1 MFKYWQEETIR
12 EAQVE
17 DTREMGTLVELGP
30 WESGKEGNP
39 KHELDLFHWARE
51 KNRRL
56 LTKFD
61 FDISKFR
68 ITNLIF

>member
-39 KHELDLFHWARE
+39 KHEQRDYP
-51 KNRRL
+51 
-56 LTKFD
+56 
-61 FDISKFR
+61 
-68 ITNLIF
+68 